1 MKKRRLLSMVLC
13 IALVLSAV
21 FTTAF
26 AVTFD
31 DVENDPT
38 VSWAEDAIT
47 EMADAGYIKGYEDG
61 TFKPK
66 RPISKIECLLLMSR
80 ILGVE
85 EKEYAEVAESA
96 EALYGGKVSKY
107 NTTYVNE
114 LSYLRY
120 AGIIDDK
127 DLSDYASSA
136 NANTELY
143 RYQAAI
149 LMAKLMGEPTVA
161 KNYSVTTPTYA
172 DNSAIPS
179 TARPYVEYVTAKG
192 IMNGMDADSEG
203 NPMFSPATSVTRA
216 QMATLLQR
224 MIDKIDK
231 DLIEGAVEEVMAADN
246 IIVVDGKEYTVNADT
261 VTYYDGDEIG
271 VEDLIADD
279 NIRAIEINKHL
290 HYIEVLEATEEEP
303 EEKPEDE
310 PEENDVTIVYA
321 LISAMSENAK
331 GKTLVLADTE
341 DSSNTASYLTT
352 TDCKFSIEG
361 TKCNFGDLK
370 KGNYVEVAIEDGKI
384 TSVNVAPKET
394 IISGTMTKDVEFD
407 DDNHVYLTVDT
418 EDDGVQTYV
427 VSNKGATVTRD
438 GANVEYRNLS
448 KGDSVD
454 LKLNLGKVTKITASS
469 NSEKFSGI
477 IKEIIISSKPAVTVS
492 IKGEEETYELRS
504 DATIQVAGQAATIYD
519 LRLNVNVT
527 GTIDGDE
534 IATLIAS
541 TSTASQAGEISG
553 TVTGVNTSYKVI
565 TIEDNDG
572 ETQNI
577 YYGSNTTFLKNN
589 GNTTSAKN
597 IEKGATVLVTGA
609 EKNGVFEASI
619 VIVK

>member
-1 MKKRRLLSMVLC
+1 MKKRRLLSLALC
-13 IALVLSAV
+13 ITMSLSTV

-26 AVTFD
+26 AATFN
-31 DVENDPT
+31 DVENDST
-38 VSWAEDAIT
+38 VSWAKDAIT
-47 EMADAGYIKGYEDG
+47 KMADAGYIKGYEDG

-80 ILGVE
+80 ILGAE
-85 EKEYAEVAESA
+85 EKDYKNVAQA
-96 EALYGGKVSKY
+96 AKTLYGGKVSKY

-114 LSYLRY
+114 LSYLLY
-120 AGIIDDK
+120 TGIINDK
-127 DLSDYASSA
+127 DLSDYASAA

-149 LMAKLMGEPTVA
+149 LMAKLMGEPTAA
-161 KNYSVTTPTYA
+161 KNFSVSTPTYA
-172 DNSAIPS
+172 DNSTIPATS
-179 TARPYVEYVTAKG
+179 RPYVEYVTAKG
-192 IMNGMDADSEG
+192 IMNGMDADNEG

-224 MIDKIDK
+224 MIPKIDK
-231 DLIEGAVEEVMAADN
+231 GIIEGVIEEVLAADD
-246 IIVVDGKEYTVNADT
+246 IIVIDGKEYSVNADT
-261 VTYYDGDEIG
+261 VTYYDDDEID
-271 VEDLIADD
+271 VTDLIADD
-279 NIRAIEINKHL
+279 NIRAIKINKHL
-290 HYIEVLEATEEEP
+290 QCIEVIEPTENPDENPQETP
-303 EEKPEDE
+303 EK
-310 PEENDVTIVYA
+310 NDTTIVYA
-321 LISAMSENAK
+321 LISATSENSK

-352 TDCKFSIEG
+352 SDCKFTIED

-370 KGNYVEVAIEDGKI
+370 KGNYVEVAIKDGKI
-384 TSVNVAPKET
+384 ISVNVAPKET
-394 IISGTMTKDVEFD
+394 IISGVMIKEAEFD
-407 DDNHVYLTVDT
+407 DKNHVYLTVNT

-448 KGDSVD
+448 KGDNVD
-454 LKLNLGKVTKITASS
+454 LKLNLGKITKIIASS
-469 NSEKFSGI
+469 NSEKFSGV
-477 IKEIIISSKPAVTVS
+477 IKEILISSKPTVTISV
-492 IKGEEETYELRS
+492 KGEEKTYKLRS
-504 DATIQVAGQAATIYD
+504 DATIQVAGQTSTIYD

-534 IATLIAS
+534 IATIITSS
-541 TSTASQAGEISG
+541 TIASQAGEISG

-565 TIEDNDG
+565 TIEDNEG
-572 ETQNI
+572 GTQNI
-577 YYGSNTTFLKNN
+577 YYGSNTTFLRNN

-597 IEKGATVLVTGA
+597 IEKGANVLVTGA

>member
-1 MKKRRLLSMVLC
+1 MKKRRLLSLALC
-13 IALVLSAV
+13 ITLALSAV

-38 VSWAEDAIT
+38 VSWAKGAIT

-85 EKEYAEVAESA
+85 EKDYKNVAEA
-96 EALYGGKVSKY
+96 AKALYGGKVSKY

-114 LSYLRY
+114 LSYLLY
-120 AGIIDDK
+120 TGIINDK
-127 DLSDYASSA
+127 DLSDYASAA

-149 LMAKLMGEPTVA
+149 LMSKLMGDPTVA

-172 DNSAIPS
+172 DNSTIPTTS
-179 TARPYVEYVTAKG
+179 RPYVEYVTAKG
-192 IMNGMDADSEG
+192 IMNGMDADSAG

-224 MIDKIDK
+224 MIPKIDK
-231 DLIEGAVEEVMAADN
+231 DIIDGVVEEVLAADD
-246 IIVVDGKEYTVNADT
+246 IIVIDGKEYAVNADT
-261 VTYYDGDEIG
+261 VTYYDGDEID
-271 VEDLIADD
+271 VADLIADD

-290 HYIEVLEATEEEP
+290 HCIEVIEATENP
-303 EEKPEDE
+303 DEKPQEN
-310 PEENDVTIVYA
+310 PEKNDTTIVYA
-321 LISAMSENAK
+321 LISSMSENSK

-352 TDCKFSIEG
+352 SDCKFTIDG

-370 KGNYVEVAIEDGKI
+370 KGNYVEVAIKDGKI
-384 TSVNVAPKET
+384 ISVNVAPKET
-394 IISGTMTKDVEFD
+394 IISGVMTKDVEFD
-407 DDNHVYLTVDT
+407 DENHVYLTVDT

-448 KGDSVD
+448 KGDNVD
-454 LKLNLGKVTKITASS
+454 LKLNLGKIAKITASS

-477 IKEIIISSKPAVTVS
+477 IKEILISSKPAVTVS
-492 IKGEEETYELRS
+492 IKGNEETYELRS
-504 DATIQVAGQAATIYD
+504 DATIQVAGQTATIYD

-534 IATLIAS
+534 IATIIAS
-541 TSTASQAGEISG
+541 STVASQAGEISG

-565 TIEDNDG
+565 TIEDTEG

-577 YYGSNTTFLKNN
+577 YYGSNTTFLRNN

>member
-1 MKKRRLLSMVLC
+1 MKKRRLLSLALC
-13 IALVLSAV
+13 ITMALSAV

-38 VSWAEDAIT
+38 VSWAKDAIT

-85 EKEYAEVAESA
+85 EKGYTDVAEA
-96 EALYGGKVSKY
+96 AKALYGGKVSKY

-114 LSYLRY
+114 LSYLLY
-120 AGIIDDK
+120 TGIINDK
-127 DLSDYASSA
+127 DLSDYASAA

-172 DNSAIPS
+172 DNSTIPS
-179 TARPYVEYVTAKG
+179 TARPYVEYVSAKG

-231 DLIEGAVEEVMAADN
+231 DLVDGVIEEVLAADN
-246 IIVVDGKEYTVNADT
+246 IIVIDGKEYAVNDDT
-261 VTYYDGDEIG
+261 VIYYDGDEID
-271 VEDLIADD
+271 VDDLIADD

-290 HYIEVLEATEEEP
+290 HCIEVIEATEN
-303 EEKPEDE
+303 PEDE
-310 PEENDVTIVYA
+310 PQEKPEENDTTVVYA
-321 LISAMSENAK
+321 LISAMSENSK

-341 DSSNTASYLTT
+341 DSSNTATYLTT
-352 TDCKFSIEG
+352 SDCEFRIEG

-370 KGNYVEVAIEDGKI
+370 KGNYVEVAIKDGKI
-384 TSVNVAPKET
+384 ISVNVAPKET
-394 IISGTMTKDVEFD
+394 IISGVLTKDVEFD

-448 KGDSVD
+448 KGDNVD

-477 IKEIIISSKPAVTVS
+477 IKEILISSKPAVTIS
-492 IKGEEETYELRS
+492 IKGDEETYELRS
-504 DATIQVAGQAATIYD
+504 DATIQVAGQTATIYD

-534 IATLIAS
+534 IATIIAS
-541 TSTASQAGEISG
+541 SSVASQAGEISG

-565 TIEDNDG
+565 TIEDDEG
-572 ETQNI
+572 ETHSI

-619 VIVK
+619 IIVK

>member
-1 MKKRRLLSMVLC
+1 MKKCRLLSLVLC
-13 IALVLSAV
+13 ITMVLSAV

-38 VSWAEDAIT
+38 VSWAKDAIT

-85 EKEYAEVAESA
+85 EKGYKEVAA
-96 EALYGGKVSKY
+96 TAKALYGGKVSKY

-114 LSYLRY
+114 LSYLLY
-120 AGIIDDK
+120 TGIINDK
-127 DLSDYASSA
+127 DLSDYASAA

-149 LMAKLMGEPTVA
+149 LMAKLMGEATVA

-172 DNSAIPS
+172 DNSTIPS

-224 MIDKIDK
+224 MIAKIDK
-231 DLIEGAVEEVMAADN
+231 DIIDGVIEEVLAADN
-246 IIVVDGKEYTVNADT
+246 IVVIDGKEYAVNADT
-261 VTYYDGDEIG
+261 VTYYDGDEID
-271 VEDLIADD
+271 VADLIADD

-290 HYIEVLEATEEEP
+290 HCIEVMEATEDP
-303 EEKPEDE
+303 EEKPQDK
-310 PEENDVTIVYA
+310 PEENDITVVYA
-321 LISAMSENAK
+321 LISAMSENSK

-341 DSSNTASYLTT
+341 DSSNTASYLATS
-352 TDCKFSIEG
+352 DCEFTIEG

-370 KGNYVEVAIEDGKI
+370 KGNYVEVAIKDGKI
-384 TSVNVAPKET
+384 ISVNVAPKET

-448 KGDSVD
+448 KGDNVD
-454 LKLNLGKVTKITASS
+454 LKLNLGKITKITASS
-469 NSEKFSGI
+469 NSEKFSGV
-477 IKEIIISSKPAVTVS
+477 IKEILISSKPAITIS

-504 DATIQVAGQAATIYD
+504 DATIQVAGQTATIYD

-534 IATLIAS
+534 IATIIAS
-541 TSTASQAGEISG
+541 SSVASQTGEISG

-565 TIEDNDG
+565 TIEDDEG